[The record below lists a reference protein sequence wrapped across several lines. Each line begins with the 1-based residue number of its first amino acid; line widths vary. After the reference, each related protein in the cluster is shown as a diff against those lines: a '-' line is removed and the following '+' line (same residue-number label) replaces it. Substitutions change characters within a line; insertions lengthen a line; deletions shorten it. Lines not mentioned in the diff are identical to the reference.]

1 MADGQMSLADL
12 SPPPGTKRNTRRLG
26 RGNGSGQ
33 GTYAGKGQKGQQSRS
48 GYKKRVWFEG
58 GQMPIQRRLPKRGF
72 FHLKKNVHQVVNL
85 GDINDRTTG
94 ERVDAEALAAA
105 GLIHAAAEPVKVL
118 ADGKLSRAIT
128 IVANKFSKAAREKIA
143 ASGGTAEEPASA

>member
-1 MADGQMSLADL
+1 MADRQMGLADL
-12 SPPPGTKRNTRRLG
+12 RPAPGTKRATRRLG

-58 GQMPIQRRLPKRGF
+58 GQMPLQRRLPKRGF

-85 GDINDRTTG
+85 GDIG
-94 ERVDAEALAAA
+94 ERTSGERIDAEALRAA
-105 GLIHAAAEPVKVL
+105 GLIRSSAKPVKVL
-118 ADGKLSRAIT
+118 GDGELGRAVT
-128 IVANKFSKAAREKIA
+128 IVADTFSGAAREKIA
-143 ASGGTAEEPASA
+143 AAGGAAEERAGA